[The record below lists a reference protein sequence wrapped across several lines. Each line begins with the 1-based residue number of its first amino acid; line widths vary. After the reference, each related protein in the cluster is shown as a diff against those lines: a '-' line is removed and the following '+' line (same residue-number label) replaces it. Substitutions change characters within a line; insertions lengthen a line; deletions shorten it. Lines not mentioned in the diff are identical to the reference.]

1 MSGDSGHDYADVGRD
16 AFHECFTTPSQSI
29 DASLFLFQPPA
40 NVPLFSC
47 LRRRTQ
53 RTTGARHV
61 GHATLDTDMMVT
73 G

>member
-1 MSGDSGHDYADVGRD
+1 
-16 AFHECFTTPSQSI
+16 
-29 DASLFLFQPPA
+29 
-40 NVPLFSC
+40 LFSC

-61 GHATLDTDMMVT
+61 GHATLDIDMMVT